1 MLITDAAE
9 IAGIERTRD
18 GYLVASVRVSRS
30 GIQTYQGAEL
40 GRPDLGVVKVYR
52 PADEVFARGA
62 LASYSNRPVTLGHPV
77 QGVSAATWR
86 RDAVGHLDSEVAR
99 DGEFVRAT
107 MMVSDAAAIEA
118 IDGGTR
124 EISMGY
130 ACEIEFT
137 DGVTP
142 DGEAYQAVQKR
153 MRMNHAA
160 LVPRGRAGPQCRV
173 GDAWV
178 ESDQQPPQKEPV
190 SMADQTRAVMVDGVS
205 YQMSDQG
212 AQLLERVQRQ
222 LADAQAAMSAK
233 DGEIAGLR
241 TAHASAL
248 SAKDGELTAA
258 RQAVADAEA
267 KLTPAA
273 LDAAV
278 AARSGLLATARRV
291 LGDSFDGSGKTDAE
305 VRRAI
310 VAQRLGDKMP
320 SDPDA
325 AFVDGAFRFID
336 LAGDA
341 APSRDP
347 IRDTLRTPPVRDAAK
362 PGTAEEAW
370 RSSVQ
375 DMTNAWQT
383 AGQQKAN

>member
-1 MLITDAAE
+1 MHLFDAVTL
-9 IAGIERTRD
+9 GDTRVTRD
-18 GYLVASVRVSRS
+18 GYMTANARIART
-30 GIQTYQGAEL
+30 GIQVYAGAEL
-40 GRPDLGVVKVYR
+40 GRPAVDRVRVYR
-52 PADEVFARGA
+52 PEDEVFHQDA
-62 LASYSNRPVTLGHPV
+62 LASMTHRPVTIEHP
-77 QGVSAATWR
+77 AE
-86 RDAVGHLDSEVAR
+86 AVGASNWRQHAVGTTGDQVAR
-99 DGEFVRAT
+99 DGDWVRVPLVL
-107 MMVSDAAAIEA
+107 MDADAIAAVKA
-118 IDGGTR
+118 GKRQLSVGYDCDIDWTP
-124 EISMGY
+124 
-130 ACEIEFT
+130 
-137 DGVTP
+137 GVTP
-142 DGEAYQAVQKR
+142 DGASYDAVQR
-153 MRMNHAA
+153 GIRGNHLAVVDAA
-160 LVPRGRAGPQCRV
+160 RAGPGARI
-173 GDAWV
+173 G
-178 ESDQQPPQKEPV
+178 DQQPPQKEPV

-320 SDPDA
+320 ADPDA
-325 AFVDGAFRFID
+325 AFLDGAFRFID

-383 AGQQKAN
+383 AGQQKAH